1 MGFRARYD
9 AFDRF
14 QQRHPWLGFVLAVR
28 QKYSDDQGGYL
39 AASLSY
45 YGFFSIFPLLLVA
58 ATVLGF
64 VLRGHPALQRS
75 ILHSA
80 LAQFPLVGD
89 QLQAGSLRGS
99 MLALVVG
106 LALALW
112 SGMGVFL
119 AAESAMDTLW
129 GIPFRRRPD
138 FLRARLRALGLL
150 LVLGGG
156 VLGATVL
163 SSAGTFGASYGVAWK
178 IGAIA
183 LSTALDVGL
192 AWLALR
198 LLTAKDVSWH
208 VLRGGAIAAGVAWQ
222 ALQAV
227 GGWYVGHELKSASTF
242 YGTFA
247 GVIALLSFIY
257 LSAHVLL
264 LAAEGNVVATR
275 KLWPRSFSVIVEEP
289 ATPGDKRAL
298 EQRAKVEERRSDERV
313 HVAFPPDE

>member
-1 MGFRARYD
+1 MGFRTRYD

-39 AASLSY
+39 AATITY

-58 ATVLGF
+58 ATILGF
-64 VLRGHPALQRS
+64 ILPGNAHLRRS
-75 ILHSA
+75 IVDSALGQFPLIGQELKVHSLHGSA
-80 LAQFPLVGD
+80 LALG
-89 QLQAGSLRGS
+89 
-99 MLALVVG
+99 VG
-106 LALALW
+106 LVLSLW

-119 AAESAMDTLW
+119 AAENAMDHLW

-138 FLRARLRALGLL
+138 FFRARARALGLL

-156 VLGATVL
+156 VIATTVL
-163 SSAGTFGASYGVAWK
+163 SSAGTFGASYGFAWK

-183 LSTALDVGL
+183 LSSALDVGL
-192 AWLALR
+192 FWLAMR
-198 LLTAKDVSWH
+198 LLTAHDVSWSC
-208 VLRGGAIAAGVAWQ
+208 LRGGAIAAGIAWQ
-222 ALQAV
+222 ALQAA
-227 GGWYVGHELKSASTF
+227 GGWYVGHELRNASTL

-247 GVIALLSFIY
+247 GVIGLLSFIY
-257 LSAHVLL
+257 LSAHITL

-275 KLWPRSFSVIVEEP
+275 KLWPRSFSVILEQP
-289 ATPGDKRAL
+289 ATEGDKRAL
-298 EQRAKVEERRSDERV
+298 EQRAKVEERRTDERV